1 MCLYLN
7 DKLSGLMT
15 GGSWQPADA
24 SPPTIYKKKFKVQI
38 IGPLLKGIYTLYL
51 YVFDICISF
60 VHATDLVF
68 FKCSLTRVEFSK
80 PNIEIS
86 ISVTKASKLRSFEAS
101 KLRLTIDFHH
111 FPLHFPHHFHPSSEN
126 YLFSIFVL
134 FYLWSKKVAKKEKKY
149 CWGI

>member
-1 MCLYLN
+1 MEVDSRLTHLH
-7 DKLSGLMT
+7 LQFT
-15 GGSWQPADA
+15 
-24 SPPTIYKKKFKVQI
+24 KKKFKVQI

-86 ISVTKASKLRSFEAS
+86 ILVTKASKLRSFG
-101 KLRLTIDFHH
+101 RLYSNFSSFFSLFSSLCSSSFSLFSSVIF
-111 FPLHFPHHFHPSSEN
+111 FLHFWKLFCTVKRVQKSEKYN
-126 YLFSIFVL
+126 S
-134 FYLWSKKVAKKEKKY
+134 WKKY
-149 CWGI
+149 RRYHAKT

>member
-68 FKCSLTRVEFSK
+68 FKCSLTSNKVV
-80 PNIEIS
+80 NDIESNVKKI
-86 ISVTKASKLRSFEAS
+86 T
-101 KLRLTIDFHH
+101 
-111 FPLHFPHHFHPSSEN
+111 SSLIGDTN
-126 YLFSIFVL
+126 FFCPTWGGRIRKNKFV
-134 FYLWSKKVAKKEKKY
+134 
-149 CWGI
+149 